1 MVSASQVLAF
11 NFTLNF
17 LLFVMGGAGFVPLGD
32 GPDGSTPQQYVN
44 QFRGDG
50 EVVGALENQTDTGGG
65 GVGGSLTDAVLA
77 APLLGPLVEL
87 LFAPILVIGN
97 LTFVPSSFQL
107 FLQGLIAIQ
116 AIVAVVAAFRG
127 GGIR

>member
-1 MVSASQVLAF
+1 MVSASQLLVF
-11 NFTLNF
+11 NFALNF
-17 LLFVMGGAGFVPLGD
+17 ILFTMGSAGFVPLGD
-32 GPDGSTPQQYVN
+32 GPDGSTPRQYVD

-50 EVVGALENQTDTGGG
+50 KVVGALQNQTETGTGTGGG
-65 GVGGSLTDAVLA
+65 LTDAVLA

-87 LFAPILVIGN
+87 LFAPLIVISN
-97 LTFVPSSFQL
+97 LTFIPIQFRL
-107 FLQGLIAIQ
+107 FIGGILAIQ

>member
-1 MVSASQVLAF
+1 MVSASQVLVF

-17 LLFVMGGAGFVPLGD
+17 ILFTMGSAGFVPLGD
-32 GPDGSTPQQYVN
+32 GPDGSTPRQYVD

-50 EVVGALENQTDTGGG
+50 KVVGALENQTETGTGTGGG
-65 GVGGSLTDAVLA
+65 LTDAVLA

-87 LFAPILVIGN
+87 LFAPIIVIGN
-97 LTFVPSSFQL
+97 LSFVPQAFRL
-107 FLQGLIAIQ
+107 FIQGILAIQ